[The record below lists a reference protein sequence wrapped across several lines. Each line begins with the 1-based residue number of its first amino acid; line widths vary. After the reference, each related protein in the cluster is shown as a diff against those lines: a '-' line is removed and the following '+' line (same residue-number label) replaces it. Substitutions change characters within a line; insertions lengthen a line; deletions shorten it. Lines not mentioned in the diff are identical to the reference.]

1 MKKIA
6 NILIIFLV
14 SYFIS
19 GIGCNCNGKNNK
31 KIYYDSQRTNSR
43 HDQKINNFMFITSVR
58 TLEEETVLAEMT
70 ASGYIIDTSSSHVF
84 VITANHF
91 CDPEYYKQNK
101 KNILDSKNSAIG
113 TREII
118 GLNKEYSRDLSI
130 ISVDKENDICLLSG
144 IKSKEEKYKPVV
156 FADEMPAIGDKVYTV
171 AAPASIT
178 GPDMTL
184 LFEGY
189 FSGCETSISCAFSI
203 PSTFGASG
211 AAIYN
216 KRGEVVSMII
226 SVPSNF
232 RHVSYGPSIKHI
244 RKIVEELK
252 NNVEIK

>member
-14 SYFIS
+14 LYFIS

-43 HDQKINNFMFITSVR
+43 HDQKINNFIFITSVL
-58 TLEEETVLAEMT
+58 TLEEETILAEMT

-91 CDPEYYKQNK
+91 CDPAHYKQNK
-101 KNILDSKNSAIG
+101 KNNAIG

-118 GLNKEYSRDLSI
+118 GLNKDYSRDLSI
-130 ISVDKENDICLLSG
+130 ISVDKESDICLLSG

-156 FADEMPAIGDKVYTV
+156 FAEEMPAIGDKVYTV

-252 NNVEIK
+252 SNVEIK